1 VGDDAAAAAA
11 IDQAMFSACREE
23 ILARSAHQH
32 TLISIN
38 LTALAAVAGVVLS
51 GHADK
56 RLLLL
61 LPLLSS
67 SIGLLW
73 YDHARN
79 IDSLGDYVR
88 ERLPE
93 GFTGYER
100 YIAELER
107 KERRRVPMTFALL
120 MLFVATPI
128 AGLVVPIHRVEGA
141 LWLLW
146 GVGLLLG
153 VTCAIALLTWM
164 LRGFGGEP
172 EGAGERPD
180 AVGGEPE
187 GAGERPDAVGGEPEG
202 AGERPDAVGA
212 EPEGAGG
219 GPDGVD

>member
-1 VGDDAAAAAA
+1 MTEQV
-11 IDQAMFSACREE
+11 MFSACREE

-51 GHADK
+51 GHADH

-88 ERLPE
+88 ERLPA

-128 AGLVVPIHRVEGA
+128 AGLIVPIQRVRGA

-146 GVGLLLG
+146 AVGVGLCGICAVLL
-153 VTCAIALLTWM
+153 IMWM
-164 LRGFGGEP
+164 RRGS
-172 EGAGERPD
+172 R
-180 AVGGEPE
+180 
-187 GAGERPDAVGGEPEG
+187 
-202 AGERPDAVGA
+202 
-212 EPEGAGG
+212 
-219 GPDGVD
+219 